1 MNASTRISPHP
12 AHPALTRVADIT
24 LLFVVFAL
32 CTSFEG
38 HPPRGWPAMQ
48 AKLVERWGIKVEGIR
63 RSAASYMLDFRYQV
77 VDAEKAKPVFDR
89 RTKPLLIHEATGAR
103 FVVPSPAKTGPLRNS
118 DLPRVN
124 RGYFMFFANPGKF
137 IKAGDRVTVEIG
149 DFRAENLVVR

>member
-1 MNASTRISPHP
+1 MNLSTRTSTHP
-12 AHPALTRVADIT
+12 AHPALARVADIA

-32 CTSFEG
+32 CASFEG
-38 HPPRGWPAMQ
+38 HPPRGWAAMQ
-48 AKLVERWGIKVEGIR
+48 AKLVEQWGIKVDGIR

-89 RTKPLLIHEATGAR
+89 RTKPILIHEASGAR

-137 IKAGDRVTVEIG
+137 VKAGDRVTVEIG